1 MPELTYLIPSSQD
14 FFIGFPHDKNVVI
27 ALDKVQPV
35 PWVFLVL
42 YLLLLKILI
51 SDYETNISWTIFEAR
66 CPPLINTLFAPIS
79 INL

>member
-14 FFIGFPHDKNVVI
+14 FFIVFPHDKNVVI

-35 PWVFLVL
+35 PWVFFVL

-51 SDYETNISWTIFEAR
+51 SDFETNISWTILKLSV
-66 CPPLINTLFAPIS
+66 PL
-79 INL
+79 

>member
-1 MPELTYLIPSSQD
+1 MPELTYLMPSSQD

-35 PWVFLVL
+35 PCLFFVF
-42 YLLLLKILI
+42 YLLLLIILI
-51 SDYETNISWTIFEAR
+51 SDFETNISWTIFEVK

>member
-1 MPELTYLIPSSQD
+1 MPSSQD

-51 SDYETNISWTIFEAR
+51 SYFETNISWTVFEFK

>member
-35 PWVFLVL
+35 PWVFL
-42 YLLLLKILI
+42 YCIF
-51 SDYETNISWTIFEAR
+51 DY
-66 CPPLINTLFAPIS
+66 
-79 INL
+79 